1 MKTGLDLS
9 FGLNQGANALGA
21 QHLAYLA
28 PILENADRLEIGPV
42 GSPRSF
48 LGPRA
53 AATKSCCF
61 TTICALSHMKRSFPR

>member
-21 QHLAYLA
+21 QHLSYLS
-28 PILENADRLEIGPV
+28 PLLKDADRLQVGPV

-53 AATKSCCF
+53 AATKSCRF
-61 TTICALSHMKRSFPR
+61 TTICALSHMTRSFPR